1 CTGIVVFLFFWKL
14 FPRMFVCGVFFLV
27 YSASLTKFV
36 QSLPQSDFCFGS
48 CAKCLHMLSNLRRM
62 VRLM

>member
-1 CTGIVVFLFFWKL
+1 
-14 FPRMFVCGVFFLV
+14 MFVCGVFFLV

-48 CAKCLHMLSNLRRM
+48 CASCLHMLSNLRRM